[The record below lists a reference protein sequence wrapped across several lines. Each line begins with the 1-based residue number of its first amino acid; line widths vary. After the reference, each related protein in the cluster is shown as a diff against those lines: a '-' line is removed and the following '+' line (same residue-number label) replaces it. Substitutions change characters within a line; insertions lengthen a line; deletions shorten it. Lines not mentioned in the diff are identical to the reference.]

1 MVHLLNV
8 QVLGTSMVEEYE
20 GQQQPEEEEI
30 DPYEEALDGDKKR
43 IPESGDKSI
52 IAGARSKYYIHYL
65 L

>member
-1 MVHLLNV
+1 
-8 QVLGTSMVEEYE
+8 MVEEYE